1 MATDVEIKG
10 KISVDTG
17 NSAKSVN
24 EMLESIKQTKAA
36 LKDAKVG
43 SVEYQKAQ
51 KDLESQTKELNNT
64 LDKSGGS
71 FSKLKGTLGQVVPG
85 FEGASQG
92 AAGLGKQLWL
102 LVANPIVAVIAG
114 IVIVFT
120 LLYNL
125 LKTFDPVMDKIEQGF
140 NAVSAVVGSL
150 KETVLSLVTGTQS
163 LRDAFTGLG
172 SSMKQAANEAIEFT
186 KAQQDLDDLLLE
198 NTVSQAKYNRE
209 INELILQSKDRTKT
223 EKERVELIDKALK
236 KEEEAFLKRKYIADE
251 ELRIAQGAVMKG
263 KNLTDDQKKQL
274 LEKGVSY
281 ANSLKA
287 TKGIQDAEIKV
298 LADALAKQEDILNQS
313 ITLREKALNR
323 KYALQDA
330 EVANNKA
337 ASEKAATAKTAAD
350 AKKITDDKK
359 KSDTEQAARVAK
371 VKAEKDEQDMNI
383 QAIADYGAI
392 DSADKK
398 KRDNEKDTSLQKDV
412 ERASFAAQIR
422 QQQANAQKAIDEEE
436 LAGKKARYDE
446 VNGMIVNAMNI
457 FGKQTLAGK
466 ALATANALMNTY
478 SGATDALRAKSTLPS
493 PFDVVAKVANVA
505 MVLATGFKSVKAINA
520 VQVPGG
526 GGSGSMPS
534 MASGGGVNAPLS
546 PQQSSTA
553 LNTGSIQ
560 GIGNAASGGVNR
572 SFVLESDI
580 KNNRERSEQINR
592 AARLG

>member
-1 MATDVEIKG
+1 MADVEIKG

-24 EMLESIKQTKAA
+24 EMLESIKATKAA

-43 SVEYQKAQ
+43 SEEYRKVQ
-51 KDLESQTKELNNT
+51 KDLENQTKELNTT

-114 IVIVFT
+114 IVVVFT
-120 LLYNL
+120 LLYNV
-125 LKTFDPVMDKIEQGF
+125 LKSFDPVMDAIEQGF
-140 NAVSAVVGSL
+140 NAVKAVVNAL
-150 KETVLSLVTGTQS
+150 MDTVLSLVTGTQN
-163 LRDAFTGLG
+163 LKDAFMGLG
-172 SSMKQAANEAIEFT
+172 GSIKQAASEAIEFT
-186 KAQQDLDDLLLE
+186 KVQQELDDLILKS
-198 NTVSQAKYNRE
+198 TVNQSKYNRQ

-223 EKERVELIDKALK
+223 EKERVALIDQALGI
-236 KEEEAFLKRKYIADE
+236 EEKAFLERKRIADD
-251 ELRIAQGAVMKG
+251 ELKVAQGAIMNG
-263 KNLTDDQKKQL
+263 KNLTAAQKKQL
-274 LEKGVSY
+274 LEKGVDY
-281 ANSLKA
+281 AISLKD
-287 TKGIQDAEIKV
+287 TKRVTDDEISV
-298 LADALAKQEDILNQS
+298 LAGALAKQEDILNQS

-330 EVANNKA
+330 EVAKDADRQQKA
-337 ASEKAATAKTAAD
+337 EAAKTAAD
-350 AKKITDDKK
+350 AKKVTDDKRK
-359 KSDTEQAARVAK
+359 ADAEQAARVAK

-383 QAIADYGAI
+383 QAISDLTAADLLVKTN
-392 DSADKK
+392 ADA
-398 KRDNEKDTSLQKDV
+398 EKDAISQKEI
-412 ERASFAAQIR
+412 ERAGFQVQMNEYAFEITKRIAA
-422 QQQANAQKAIDEEE
+422 EEVA
-436 LAGKKARYDE
+436 LKKAQYQE
-446 VNGMIVNAMNI
+446 VNDLVNNAMAI
-457 FGKQTLAGK
+457 FGKQSVAGK
-466 ALATANALMNTY
+466 ALAVANALINTY

-493 PFDVVAKVANVA
+493 PFDVIAKVANVA
-505 MVLATGFKSVKAINA
+505 AVLATGFKSVKAINA

-526 GGSGSMPS
+526 GGGGSMPS
-534 MASGGGVNAPLS
+534 MATGGGVSSPLA